1 VVENRA
7 RDGSIPPRLAD
18 AQSQALVKIIRALRG
33 GTSPVPDVDP
43 VETRAKSVFFIGL
56 PADELQR
63 IAAKMRPQTIPDYQF
78 IPASDPQGQ
87 SMFVIA
93 RGIVQDRNQTL
104 ARTARSN
111 CRVPVIF
118 LEKRRPL
125 AETPPPPITAPCA
138 RALFSD
144 CRSATLKD
152 FGPPA
157 PPLPPSWMQPGAHR
171 LPAIPPR
178 SRIYWR
184 SPQQGRGPY
193 WRSPQQGRAV

>member
-7 RDGSIPPRLAD
+7 RDGFIPPRLAD

-43 VETRAKSVFFIGL
+43 VETLAKSVLFIGL

-93 RGIVQDRNQTL
+93 RGIVQGSQPDL
-104 ARTARSN
+104 GKDG
-111 CRVPVIF
+111 PVE
-118 LEKRRPL
+118 L
-125 AETPPPPITAPCA
+125 
-138 RALFSD
+138 
-144 CRSATLKD
+144 
-152 FGPPA
+152 
-157 PPLPPSWMQPGAHR
+157 
-171 LPAIPPR
+171 
-178 SRIYWR
+178 
-184 SPQQGRGPY
+184 
-193 WRSPQQGRAV
+193 